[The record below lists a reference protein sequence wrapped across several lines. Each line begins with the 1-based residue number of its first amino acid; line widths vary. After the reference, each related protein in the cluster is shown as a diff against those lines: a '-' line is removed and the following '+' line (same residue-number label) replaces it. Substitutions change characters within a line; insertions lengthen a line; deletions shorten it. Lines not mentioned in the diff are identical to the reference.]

1 MKNLYSYLAGA
12 GVIPFVLCAILLS
25 SDVQQLPLLGSVP
38 KIISVYGLVIVCFL
52 AGAHWGQHLHIQG
65 IWNHVLPI
73 SSNIIAVLLWFGFL
87 ILSFTA
93 LTVMF
98 LAAFVIFLLIDYR
111 LYQIGMITYQYFR
124 TRFIVSIIVILSLN
138 ISGIAS

>member
-73 SSNIIAVLLWFGFL
+73 SSNIIAVLLWFGF
-87 ILSFTA
+87 
-93 LTVMF
+93 
-98 LAAFVIFLLIDYR
+98 
-111 LYQIGMITYQYFR
+111 
-124 TRFIVSIIVILSLN
+124 
-138 ISGIAS
+138 